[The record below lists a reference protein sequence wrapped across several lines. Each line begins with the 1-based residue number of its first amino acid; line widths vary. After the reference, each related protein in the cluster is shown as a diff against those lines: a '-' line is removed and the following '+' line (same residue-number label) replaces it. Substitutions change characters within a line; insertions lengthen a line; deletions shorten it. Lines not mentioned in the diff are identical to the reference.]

1 MILKTLLMRL
11 ETYLG
16 DSTCLPETHQ
26 KVNEM
31 TKTELKQNV
40 AGIKK

>member
-16 DSTCLPETHQ
+16 DSAYLPGRYQ

-31 TKTELKQNV
+31 TKTELKE
-40 AGIKK
+40 K

>member
-1 MILKTLLMRL
+1 MILKILLAKQ

-16 DSTCLPETHQ
+16 DSAYLPGRYQ

-31 TKTELKQNV
+31 TKTELKE
-40 AGIKK
+40 K